1 MDKYNFSKTLL
12 ALSITAA
19 LSACGSSSSDDPT
32 ETPPPVTTI
41 EATLAGT
48 AAKGII
54 ISGVVTASELDSSG
68 NVLRV
73 VGTATTD
80 ANGRYTMD
88 LNDSYE
94 GGPIVIEVTN
104 DASTTMVCDVVSGC
118 GTAQAGD
125 PLDEDAS
132 GTIDFG
138 EQYKPGSLSMTALLP
153 DAEDGE
159 SIEVQVTPFTH
170 MAAENA
176 LSNATLDTTII
187 ETANALVSNLLGGI
201 DILRTEPVDIT
212 DAASVA
218 AADASAVVYAALGA
232 SIAEL
237 APEDANGQ
245 PDLDAALAT
254 LAEEFANGTMS
265 AADDSVDGSPEDD
278 ANVSLQEIIQGA
290 GTALAETGSTDT
302 SGVLAD
308 LEGDVDD
315 AIAGTGEVTPDTPV
329 NVGDT
334 DVAKAKSFV
343 ADLRTWGVTIGSE
356 IESPSMAFENQ
367 IDMSLMAEDMIQND
381 GTGDAIGFGVMA
393 IMENLSG
400 NLQTLTSFE
409 DFDGTTPFSA
419 GTLSMASTADGVEY
433 SITGGELSIDG
444 EDITLD
450 MTVLVPADG
459 AGTVITLGVKN
470 IEAEGDSSIL
480 TVGNG
485 TIDVTLSAAY
495 TVSFADLQA
504 GTADE
509 PSAPVEMGFNFD
521 FTATQKK
528 TVDASG
534 MLVDATD
541 PVTFSGDLEATLYPY
556 TVEVTEQGETFFEIL
571 EVVPGSFTATGTVGN
586 GNNDSYEITVSASVT
601 DADTLEPVNQVLELD
616 STYAANNADAHLIS
630 WSYSGDT
637 FTYES
642 PYSTFT
648 AVYTSADLPVE
659 ITHSYD
665 YGWGYT
671 GTDTYS
677 DFGSYT
683 SIQDFVVGYSGNFIS
698 YSNWHWVDGQGDY
711 ASYQDPWS
719 QDYSVDGFITF
730 NLEEPDVVF
739 FDADNPA
746 LGNVGVQFTAQ
757 FAGLPAATVSFTGN
771 ATAFEA
777 GNATATISY
786 DNRQLVFSASNDSP
800 ADLPLEQGS
809 LEITNQ
815 DGVTLTFTGQNLND
829 GIVDNETVE
838 ITINSK
844 AVATVEGLE
853 NGSTKVTYI
862 DGTFE
867 IF

>member
-278 ANVSLQEIIQGA
+278 ANISLQEIIQGA

-343 ADLRTWGVTIGSE
+343 AD
-356 IESPSMAFENQ
+356 
-367 IDMSLMAEDMIQND
+367 
-381 GTGDAIGFGVMA
+381 
-393 IMENLSG
+393 
-400 NLQTLTSFE
+400 
-409 DFDGTTPFSA
+409 
-419 GTLSMASTADGVEY
+419 
-433 SITGGELSIDG
+433 
-444 EDITLD
+444 
-450 MTVLVPADG
+450 
-459 AGTVITLGVKN
+459 
-470 IEAEGDSSIL
+470 
-480 TVGNG
+480 
-485 TIDVTLSAAY
+485 
-495 TVSFADLQA
+495 
-504 GTADE
+504 
-509 PSAPVEMGFNFD
+509 
-521 FTATQKK
+521 
-528 TVDASG
+528 
-534 MLVDATD
+534 
-541 PVTFSGDLEATLYPY
+541 
-556 TVEVTEQGETFFEIL
+556 
-571 EVVPGSFTATGTVGN
+571 
-586 GNNDSYEITVSASVT
+586 
-601 DADTLEPVNQVLELD
+601 
-616 STYAANNADAHLIS
+616 
-630 WSYSGDT
+630 
-637 FTYES
+637 
-642 PYSTFT
+642 
-648 AVYTSADLPVE
+648 
-659 ITHSYD
+659 
-665 YGWGYT
+665 
-671 GTDTYS
+671 
-677 DFGSYT
+677 
-683 SIQDFVVGYSGNFIS
+683 
-698 YSNWHWVDGQGDY
+698 
-711 ASYQDPWS
+711 
-719 QDYSVDGFITF
+719 
-730 NLEEPDVVF
+730 
-739 FDADNPA
+739 
-746 LGNVGVQFTAQ
+746 
-757 FAGLPAATVSFTGN
+757 
-771 ATAFEA
+771 
-777 GNATATISY
+777 
-786 DNRQLVFSASNDSP
+786 
-800 ADLPLEQGS
+800 
-809 LEITNQ
+809 
-815 DGVTLTFTGQNLND
+815 
-829 GIVDNETVE
+829 
-838 ITINSK
+838 
-844 AVATVEGLE
+844 
-853 NGSTKVTYI
+853 
-862 DGTFE
+862 
-867 IF
+867 

>member
-278 ANVSLQEIIQGA
+278 ANISLQEIIQGA

-698 YSNWHWVDGQGDY
+698 YSNWHWD
-711 ASYQDPWS
+711 
-719 QDYSVDGFITF
+719 
-730 NLEEPDVVF
+730 
-739 FDADNPA
+739 
-746 LGNVGVQFTAQ
+746 
-757 FAGLPAATVSFTGN
+757 
-771 ATAFEA
+771 
-777 GNATATISY
+777 
-786 DNRQLVFSASNDSP
+786 
-800 ADLPLEQGS
+800 
-809 LEITNQ
+809 
-815 DGVTLTFTGQNLND
+815 
-829 GIVDNETVE
+829 
-838 ITINSK
+838 K
-844 AVATVEGLE
+844 
-853 NGSTKVTYI
+853 
-862 DGTFE
+862 
-867 IF
+867 